1 MAGINGVGR
10 VGIRSAA
17 PPASSSSIITN
28 GLILNLDASNTGS
41 YTGTGTTWTDLTGSG
56 TIATLVNGTSY
67 SSENGGTLV
76 FDGINDNISIN
87 NGSGLDIGNTYT
99 FSIWVKF
106 INGYNTILA
115 GSTAFYDSGY
125 AMYVANSNNI
135 YTAAGMNYVSNDPNL
150 TTNQWVFL
158 TVVRS
163 ATSVSLYKNGVSI
176 GSGSMITTAGNVIK
190 GIGSYYGGGFNL
202 NGKIS
207 SVNVYNR
214 NLSASE
220 ILQNFNTTKT
230 RFGF

>member
-10 VGIRSAA
+10 FGIRGYVS
-17 PPASSSSIITN
+17 PSSSSIITN

-41 YTGTGTTWTDLTGSG
+41 YPGTGTTWTDLTGSG

-87 NGSGLDIGNTYT
+87 NGFGLDIGNTYT

-106 INGYNTILA
+106 NGYNTVLA
-115 GSTAFYDSGY
+115 GSEAFYDSGY
-125 AMYVANSNNI
+125 AFYVANSNTM
-135 YTAAGMNYVSNDPNL
+135 YTAAGMNYTSIDPNL
-150 TTNQWVFL
+150 TTNQWVCL
-158 TVVRS
+158 VVVRN
-163 ATSVSLYKNGVSI
+163 ATSVTWYKNGVSL
-176 GSGSMITTAGNVIK
+176 GSSSMITTASNVIK
-190 GIGSYYGGGFNL
+190 AIGAYRNASVPL

-207 SVNVYNR
+207 SVTAYNR